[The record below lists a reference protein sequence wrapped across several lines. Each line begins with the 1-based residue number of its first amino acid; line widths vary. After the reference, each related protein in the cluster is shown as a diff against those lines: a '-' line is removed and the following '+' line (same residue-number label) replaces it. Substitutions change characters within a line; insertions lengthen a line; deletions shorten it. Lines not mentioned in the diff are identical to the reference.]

1 MHLSST
7 LLRRAVLGAAGAA
20 ACSLALAA
28 TASADPVDVT
38 CVTSADLSFSP
49 GLTFATTP
57 TSITTAG
64 QLGPCVSV
72 SDPTVT
78 SGTHGSTFSRTTS
91 CVGLLNTGPG
101 TRVFHWSNGQTSSF
115 TFSSTST
122 YVAGQLVTT
131 LRGTITAG
139 EFAGS
144 SAVQV
149 ATFAADLTK
158 CLQPGGL
165 TGATG
170 VGNLTIYL

>member
-1 MHLSST
+1 MHLSRT
-7 LLRRAVLGAAGAA
+7 LLHRAVLGAAATAA
-20 ACSLALAA
+20 SALALAA
-28 TASADPVDVT
+28 PASADPVDVT
-38 CVTSADLSFSP
+38 CVTSADLTFSP
-49 GLTFATTP
+49 GLTLTTTP

-78 SGTHGSTFSRTTS
+78 SGSHGSTFSRTTS
-91 CVGLLNTGPG
+91 CVGLLNTGAG
-101 TRVFHWSNGQTSSF
+101 TRVFHWSNGQTSTFS
-115 TFSSTST
+115 FSSTST
-122 YVAGQLVTT
+122 YVLGQLVTT